1 MIENGSTPATS
12 NSLRILLVEDNTFN
26 QMIALRLLAK
36 LGYQADCAINGL
48 EVLKA
53 IELKPYDLIFMDL
66 QMPEMDGLETTRR
79 IRLIEKDTLPL
90 NQIKIVAMTANAMA
104 EDRENCI
111 LVGMDDFIS
120 KPVRIDDLANVLK
133 KFQR

>member
-36 LGYQADCAINGL
+36 LGYHADCAINGL

-133 KFQR
+133 KFHR

>member
-1 MIENGSTPATS
+1 
-12 NSLRILLVEDNTFN
+12 
-26 QMIALRLLAK
+26 
-36 LGYQADCAINGL
+36 
-48 EVLKA
+48 
-53 IELKPYDLIFMDL
+53 MDL
-66 QMPEMDGLETTRR
+66 QMPEMDGLGTTRR